1 MLLGDDL
8 MNVNDIKNSLI
19 SEIEKLVEII
29 KKEYPNLVDIPIEYD
44 LKKMVHI
51 EETGTIS
58 LFVSDKN
65 FYFPLDAFKVLGTL
79 KKIPGFGMM
88 KNHKTCDQD
97 NMIINDNTYITY
109 IKHVFLKGLTPEEY
123 FKEIL
128 LHETL
133 HFCGSGG
140 GTAIREG
147 INELKTR
154 QLAKKY
160 GLLTSSCGYP
170 KETKIAYEL
179 EKIFGEDIINKI
191 SFSKSYREIKE
202 ILDSVSPEA
211 SSFFFSLESIMEKEF
226 HNKYMK
232 YNFPGL
238 TGPFKKTQKYNSI
251 DYTKAYALIDEYKR
265 SLQMTKPA
273 DVKDSKDDSILATT
287 IEHDKQKVFETEKT
301 MVEKRFIQP
310 QDTNYKNNS
319 GSINILSTQ
328 SQLNETVSNSQ
339 KKPFNQRCQTEIQI
353 AEQIRFKNQAIA
365 QQKKQQKQSEK
376 QKTLVK
382 TNPNSSTSNKG
393 YVDVVILSL
402 VISFV
407 AGMLTIIMYSILK

>member
-1 MLLGDDL
+1 
-8 MNVNDIKNSLI
+8 MNINDIKNSLI

-29 KKEYPNLVDIPIEYD
+29 KKEYPNLVDIPINYD
-44 LKKMVHI
+44 LKEMVHI

-58 LFVSDKN
+58 LFVSGKN

-88 KNHKTCDQD
+88 KNHKTCNPD

-191 SFSKSYREIKE
+191 SFSRSYREIKE

-211 SSFFFSLESIMEKEF
+211 SSFFFSLETIMEKEF

-232 YNFPGL
+232 FNFPGL

-265 SLQMTKPA
+265 SLHMPKPV
-273 DVKDSKDDSILATT
+273 DVKETKGDNSLSKT
-287 IEHDKQKVFETEKT
+287 IENNKQKVSEAKEPT
-301 MVEKRFIQP
+301 VEEQLIQP
-310 QDTNYKNNS
+310 QTNYGNNS
-319 GSINILSTQ
+319 GSINMSSTY
-328 SQLNETVSNSQ
+328 SQLNNTVSNT
-339 KKPFNQRCQTEIQI
+339 KKKTFDQRSQTEIKI

-365 QQKKQQKQSEK
+365 QQKKQQKLSEK
-376 QKTLVK
+376 PKTLVK

-407 AGMLTIIMYSILK
+407 AGMLTIIMYSIFK

>member
-1 MLLGDDL
+1 MFFGVDL
-8 MNVNDIKNSLI
+8 VNINDIKNSLI
-19 SEIEKLVEII
+19 SEIEKLIEII
-29 KKEYPNLVDIPIEYD
+29 KKEYPNLVDIPTDYD

-51 EETGTIS
+51 EQTGTIS
-58 LFVSDKN
+58 LFVCNKN

-79 KKIPGFGMM
+79 KKIPGFGIM
-88 KNHKTCDQD
+88 KKHKTCNQD

-170 KETKIAYEL
+170 KETKIAYKL
-179 EKIFGEDIINKI
+179 EKIFGETIINKI
-191 SFSKSYREIKE
+191 SFSKNQCEIKE
-202 ILDSVSPEA
+202 ILDSVSSDA
-211 SSFFFSLESIMEKEF
+211 SSFFFSLEVLMEKEF

-232 YNFPGL
+232 YKFPGL
-238 TGPFKKTQKYNSI
+238 AGLFKKTQKYNSI

-265 SLQMTKPA
+265 NIQMPKIDNT
-273 DVKDSKDDSILATT
+273 L
-287 IEHDKQKVFETEKT
+287 
-301 MVEKRFIQP
+301 
-310 QDTNYKNNS
+310 
-319 GSINILSTQ
+319 
-328 SQLNETVSNSQ
+328 
-339 KKPFNQRCQTEIQI
+339 EIQ
-353 AEQIRFKNQAIA
+353 N
-365 QQKKQQKQSEK
+365 
-376 QKTLVK
+376 
-382 TNPNSSTSNKG
+382 
-393 YVDVVILSL
+393 
-402 VISFV
+402 
-407 AGMLTIIMYSILK
+407 

>member
-1 MLLGDDL
+1 MFLGVDL
-8 MNVNDIKNSLI
+8 MNINDIKNSLI

-29 KKEYPNLVDIPIEYD
+29 KKEYPNLVDIPINYD
-44 LKKMVHI
+44 LKEMVHI

-58 LFVSDKN
+58 LFVSGKN

-88 KNHKTCDQD
+88 KNHKTCNPD

-191 SFSKSYREIKE
+191 SFSRSYREIKE

-211 SSFFFSLESIMEKEF
+211 SSFFFSLETIMEKEF

-232 YNFPGL
+232 FNFPGL

-265 SLQMTKPA
+265 SLQMPKPV
-273 DVKDSKDDSILATT
+273 DVKGTKGDNSLSKT
-287 IEHDKQKVFETEKT
+287 IENNKQKVSEAKEPT
-301 MVEKRFIQP
+301 VEEQLIQP
-310 QDTNYKNNS
+310 QTNYGNNS
-319 GSINILSTQ
+319 GSINMSSTY
-328 SQLNETVSNSQ
+328 SQLNNTVSNT
-339 KKPFNQRCQTEIQI
+339 KKKTFDQRSQTEIKI

-365 QQKKQQKQSEK
+365 QQKKQQKLSEK
-376 QKTLVK
+376 PKTLVK

-407 AGMLTIIMYSILK
+407 AGMLTIIMYSIFK